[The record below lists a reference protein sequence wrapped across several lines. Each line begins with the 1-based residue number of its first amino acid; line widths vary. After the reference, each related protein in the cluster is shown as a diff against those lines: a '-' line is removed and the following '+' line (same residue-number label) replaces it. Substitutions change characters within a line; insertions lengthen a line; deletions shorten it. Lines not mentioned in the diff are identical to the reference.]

1 MKSLRWLSQI
11 QPSEFARV
19 GGKAC
24 ALAYIK
30 QQGYPVLPGF
40 AIPTPTFREFLKI
53 LGQVDPLL
61 SDLSDSSLHVDI
73 NDYKA
78 LQIVA
83 RRVRL
88 GIAKTEFPK
97 EWRESFFAAA
107 EQLQSATLIVRPSLA
122 LPLAREQDFSG
133 LMRSRACW
141 CQPQALETTLK
152 QVWAELF
159 RANCLFYWLRQ
170 GLRLKAID
178 LALLVQPL
186 PEAIASG
193 RIERN
198 AQGTSIFAARGL
210 GQSWVRGEVR
220 PDCYSIQES
229 TGSVETQQLG
239 NQPLAYGLKEPIPP
253 TLKDSGDRA
262 IDPNCLETHPLSD
275 ERPQQ
280 AVLDPDALSELI
292 ALVQNLIAKHSTIC
306 YIEWAYVR
314 DAAQSQGDLPKGSRR
329 FFLVQISSYRKSVAS
344 LNPMPEPLPLGSK
357 PKTFSLK
364 GISASPGSAI
374 APAQVIHTATQ
385 PFPIVPSGRILVTPT
400 VTPEWLPLLQKAAGV
415 VTEQGGMTSHAAI
428 LARELSIPALVGV
441 SGATEAIESGES
453 LFIDGIRGEIR
464 RARPGET
471 LSAKLSPDSESF
483 VPIAT
488 QILVNLSQPSRAA
501 QAAALPVDGIGL
513 IRSELTILSLLNS
526 QSLSEWVQP
535 QNKTRS
541 VEQLS
546 DCVVEFARQF
556 FPRPV
561 FYRSTD
567 WRLPEFPPFSSPEP
581 SSPAASN
588 PLLGRRGTLNYRLD
602 PTLFDLEL
610 EALVRVQNAGYRNVN
625 LMLPFVR
632 SPQEF
637 VFCRDRAQKMGL
649 MSHEAFEIWIMAEVP
664 SVYFLLPEY
673 VRAGVRGISLGTN
686 DLAQLLLG
694 VERGQEEWAQDFD
707 ERNPA
712 VLGAIAQLI
721 ERAKSLDIPCSIC
734 GQAPVLY
741 PEIIDRLVEWGMT
754 AISVEPDAVPQTR
767 RAIARAERRLLL
779 KTIQRK
785 PEQ

>member
-40 AIPTPTFREFLKI
+40 AIPTPRFREFLEI

-61 SDLSDSSLHVDI
+61 SDLSDSSLYVDI

-88 GIAKTEFPK
+88 GIAKTEFPR

-107 EQLQSATLIVRPSLA
+107 EQLQSSTLILRPSLA

-133 LMRSRACW
+133 LTRSRACW
-141 CQPQALETTLK
+141 CQPQSLEATIK
-152 QVWAELF
+152 QVWGELF

-170 GLRLKAID
+170 GLRLKAIN

-186 PEAIASG
+186 SEAIASG
-193 RIERN
+193 RVERN

-210 GQSWVRGEVR
+210 GQSWVRGEVQ

-229 TGSVETQQLG
+229 TGSVDAQQRG
-239 NQPLAYGLKEPIPP
+239 NQPLAYGLKERISP
-253 TLKDSGDRA
+253 TLKDSEDEA
-262 IDPNCLETHPLSD
+262 IDPNCLETYPLSD
-275 ERPQQ
+275 ECQQQ
-280 AVLDPDALSELI
+280 AVLDSGALSELI
-292 ALVQNLIAKHSTIC
+292 ALVQTLIAKHSTIC
-306 YIEWAYVR
+306 YIEWTYIQDTAR
-314 DAAQSQGDLPKGSRR
+314 SRKDLPKNSRR
-329 FFLVQISSYRKSVAS
+329 FFLVQVSSYRKSVAP
-344 LNPMPEPLPLGSK
+344 LNPMPEPSPLEAK
-357 PKTFSLK
+357 PQTLFLK
-364 GISASPGSAI
+364 GISASPGQAI
-374 APAQVIHTATQ
+374 APARVIHAATQ
-385 PFPIVPSGRILVTPT
+385 PLPTIPSGSILVTPA
-400 VTPEWLPLLQKAAGV
+400 VSPEWLPLLKQAAGV

-441 SGATEAIESGES
+441 SGATTAIENGES
-453 LFIDGIRGEIR
+453 LLIDGIRGEIR
-464 RARPGET
+464 QARPGET
-471 LSAKLSPDSESF
+471 LSAKHSPDSDFF

-488 QILVNLSQPSRAA
+488 QILVNLSQPSRAT

-535 QNKTRS
+535 QQKSRS

-567 WRLPEFPPFSSPEP
+567 WRLPEFPAFSPTATSDPTV
-581 SSPAASN
+581 SN

-602 PTLFDLEL
+602 STLFDLEL

-637 VFCRDRAQKMGL
+637 IFCRDRAQKMGL
-649 MSHEAFEIWIMAEVP
+649 MDDEAFEIWIMAEVP

-673 VRAGVRGISLGTN
+673 VKAGVRGISLGTN

-694 VERGQEEWAQDFD
+694 VERGQGDWARNFD

-721 ERAKSLDIPCSIC
+721 ERAQSLDIPCSIC

-741 PEIIDRLVEWGMT
+741 PEIVDRLVEWGIT

-779 KTIQRK
+779 KSIQHK
-785 PEQ
+785 PAQ